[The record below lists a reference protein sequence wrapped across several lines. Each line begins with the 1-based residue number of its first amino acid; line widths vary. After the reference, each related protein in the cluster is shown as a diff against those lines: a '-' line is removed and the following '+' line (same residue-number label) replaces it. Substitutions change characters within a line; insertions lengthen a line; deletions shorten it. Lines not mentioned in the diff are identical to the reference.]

1 MDFTYGI
8 HSKKNIGNERMGK
21 VIMISNVNYRR
32 ITGKIFYSSAERHWA
47 RKRYPSYK
55 YPWNEKS
62 FAYFI
67 HTAQKMKFCT
77 KDFFSK
83 CDQIRRKL
91 RIWSHLLK
99 KSLIENFIFCAVT
112 CTLQAM
118 QNVPVHLK
126 VDNIA
131 TMNWIN
137 KKIKP
142 YDIIPSLS

>member
-1 MDFTYGI
+1 
-8 HSKKNIGNERMGK
+8 
-21 VIMISNVNYRR
+21 
-32 ITGKIFYSSAERHWA
+32 
-47 RKRYPSYK
+47 
-55 YPWNEKS
+55 
-62 FAYFI
+62 
-67 HTAQKMKFCT
+67 MKFCT

-83 CDQIRRKL
+83 CDQICRKL

-99 KSLIENFIFCAVT
+99 KSLMENFIFCAVT

-142 YDIIPSLS
+142 YDIIPSIS